1 VLNSCRSVMSYICDV
16 RGPSASSDH
25 RETKHSLLDSSQY
38 DESNGGSFI
47 FLGAIDAELCDKM

>member
-1 VLNSCRSVMSYICDV
+1 MKFFYKIKKKYILLHI
-16 RGPSASSDH
+16 SASSDR